1 MLKKVAQSEGRSQY
15 NVFNE
20 ADVRLYLLFIYVL
33 SDLVRLSLGKYKT
46 RDGQGE

>member
-1 MLKKVAQSEGRSQY
+1 MLKKVAQPEGRSQY

-20 ADVRLYLLFIYVL
+20 IDVRLYLLFIYVI
-33 SDLVRLSLGKYKT
+33 SNLVWLSLGKCKV

>member
-1 MLKKVAQSEGRSQY
+1 MLKKVAQPEGRSQY

-20 ADVRLYLLFIYVL
+20 IDVRLYLLFIYVISNL
-33 SDLVRLSLGKYKT
+33 FRLSLGKCKA

>member
-33 SDLVRLSLGKYKT
+33 SDLVRLSLGKCKT